1 MKSIKKIL
9 SLVLALAMIFAM
21 ASTAFAATGTSPDS
35 KGSIT
40 VNNTVKDNAYSIY
53 RIFDLESFDTDKN
66 AYSYKVNTAWSAF
79 FAEGA
84 EGLNYVTI
92 DAKGY
97 VTWIK
102 GANAA
107 DFAAKA
113 IAFANKE
120 DAKIAATATQT
131 STANGSD
138 LVFDNLDLGYY
149 LVQSNLGALC
159 ALTTTSPAATVNEKN
174 AKPTLDKTVKEG
186 DDWYKNND
194 ATIGDTV
201 EFKATI
207 TVQGT
212 AKDYVMHDKMDDGLT
227 YQSVSKVTLNGNDVT
242 ADGNYIVTA
251 PGTDGCTFDVTFTEA
266 FCNGL
271 NSGDVIV
278 VYYSATLNENAAVEA
293 AENNNAY
300 LSYKDESSSTE
311 SSKTEESNTKTYTW
325 EIPVFK
331 YYTTTETVNGVAQA
345 KETPLAGAVFSIYK
359 DEACTAANIVKF
371 TKTSDNVYQYKADGT
386 VTEIT
391 TDSNGKFNLQ
401 GLDAGTYYL
410 KEIEAP
416 AGFNQLDTVL
426 KVVISH
432 EGLTT
437 STDNDDLTY
446 KLQTGVKNGD
456 TYTMTDV
463 TEVKVEN
470 KTGAVLPTTGGIGTT
485 MFYVVGSALVIAAVV
500 LLVTK
505 KRMSARG

>member
-21 ASTAFAATGTSPDS
+21 ASTAFAANGTSPDS

-66 AYSYKVNTAWSAF
+66 AYSYKVNTAWAAF
-79 FAEGA
+79 FAEDA

-92 DAKGY
+92 DEKGY
-97 VTWIK
+97 VTWNK
-102 GANAA
+102 DANAA
-107 DFAAKA
+107 EFAAKA

-120 DAKIAATATQT
+120 NAKIAATETKT
-131 STANGSD
+131 SNEDGAS
-138 LVFDNLDLGYY
+138 LVFDNLELGYY

-159 ALTTTSPAATVNEKN
+159 SLTTTNPTATVNEKN
-174 AKPTLDKTVKEG
+174 AAPSLEKEVKEG

-227 YQSVSKVTLNGNDVT
+227 YKEVSKVTLNGNDVT
-242 ADGNYIVTA
+242 AEGNYTVTA
-251 PGTDGCTFDVTFTEA
+251 PGTDGCTFDVIFTEA

-271 NSGDVIV
+271 KSGDVIV
-278 VYYSATLNENAAVEA
+278 VYYSATLNANAVVEA
-293 AENNNAY
+293 PENNNAY
-300 LSYKDESSSTE
+300 LSYKDESSSTG

-331 YYTTTETVNGVAQA
+331 YYTTEIAGGVATT
-345 KETPLAGAVFSIYK
+345 KETPLAGAEFSLYK
-359 DEACTAANIVKF
+359 DEACTDANIVKF
-371 TKTSDNVYQYKADGT
+371 TKTSDNVYQYKADGD

-391 TDSNGKFNLQ
+391 TDDTGKFKLQ

-410 KEIEAP
+410 KEVTAP
-416 AGFNQLDTVL
+416 AGFNKLDTVL

-432 EGLTT
+432 NDLTT
-437 STDNDDLTY
+437 GTDNDDLTY
-446 KLQTGVKNGD
+446 KIQTGVKNGD
-456 TYTMTDV
+456 DYTMTDV
-463 TEVKVEN
+463 TGEIKVEN

-485 MFYVVGSALVIAAVV
+485 MFYVIGSVLVVAAVV